1 MGFYIEYFYMK
12 NLNIIPYFFTW
23 ILLFLSVAVLAQV
36 ESSKSDNMFYKKKEL
51 NSGFRLGGN
60 SDREEFRTD
69 ETRNYEKTTTGEANF
84 QFSNRY
90 WKFYDYMQE
99 RLEFNFEVG
108 PFGGFGNWVDSSNV
122 ENINA
127 DHNLFG
133 IRTAISVNYSNRY
146 YYNEKNY
153 TLVQVNGWAR
163 YDWFKQNS
171 EGTTIDSFGVSSP
184 YNESSTET
192 KFRYGF
198 EAKAGWGWGRLN
210 PMNNFMVAQYIL
222 EKYYTGRNFSEKEI
236 RNVADEIYNIKSR
249 REILTGHKTELEA
262 KIIADFLNEIMFLTT
277 PENIESEWE
286 MGEFLPRFNGSRIE
300 GGPFFKYFNREP
312 DFIYGAFIQYENAK
326 YSSFN
331 WNRNFSANISYN
343 RYKRD
348 DWVLAEINIG
358 WSYFPNL
365 KKQFDFG
372 VKYVPGISI
381 NNYSDTGD
389 FNHGLVPY
397 IGYFSQINSKSRVN
411 FTFAYRMSQDEKL
424 MLPGPEF
431 SLSFYR
437 SRY

>member
-1 MGFYIEYFYMK
+1 M
-12 NLNIIPYFFTW
+12 
-23 ILLFLSVAVLAQV
+23 AQV
-36 ESSKSDNMFYKKKEL
+36 ENGKTDNMFYKKKEL
-51 NSGFRLGGN
+51 NSGLKLRGN
-60 SDREEFRTD
+60 SEREEFLTD
-69 ETRNYEKTTTGEANF
+69 ETRNYEEITTGEANF

-90 WKFYDYMQE
+90 WKFYDYRQE
-99 RLEFNFEVG
+99 RLEFNFEIG

-133 IRTAISVNYSNRY
+133 IRSRISIDYSNRY
-146 YYNEKNY
+146 YYNQKNY
-153 TLVQVNGWAR
+153 TLVQVKGWAR
-163 YDWFKQNS
+163 YDWYTQNS
-171 EGTTIDSFGVSSP
+171 EGTTIDSFEVSSP

-222 EKYYTGRNFSEKEI
+222 EKYYSGRNFSEKEI
-236 RNVADEIYNIKSR
+236 RNVADEIYNIKNR

-262 KIIADFLNEIMFLTT
+262 KMIADFLNEKMFLST

-286 MGEFLPRFNGSRIE
+286 MGEFLPRFNGSRVE

-326 YSSFN
+326 YSNFN
-331 WNRNFSANISYN
+331 WNRNFSAKISYN
-343 RYKRD
+343 GYKKD
-348 DWVLAEINIG
+348 DWVLAELNIG

-365 KKQFDFG
+365 KKQYDFG
-372 VKYVPGISI
+372 VKYVPGVSI
-381 NNYSDTGD
+381 DNDSEIGN

-411 FTFAYRMSQDEKL
+411 FTFAYRISQDEKL